1 MKKKKKEKKDYN
13 NNRLPLI
20 QAASASK
27 NVTNNIPRKKLQ
39 PVKTS
44 QIIFHAT
51 ISDSVLHV

>member
-1 MKKKKKEKKDYN
+1 MKKKKTKKDY

-20 QAASASK
+20 EAASASK
-27 NVTNNIPRKKLQ
+27 NVTNNIPREKLQ